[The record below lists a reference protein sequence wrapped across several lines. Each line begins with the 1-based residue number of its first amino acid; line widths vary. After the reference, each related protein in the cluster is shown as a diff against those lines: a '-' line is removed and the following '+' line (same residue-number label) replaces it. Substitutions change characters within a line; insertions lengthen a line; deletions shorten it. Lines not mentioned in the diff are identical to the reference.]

1 MTKNIENFDEII
13 NVGEK
18 KNSEAEK
25 TNHLEMLHANNQ

>member
-18 KNSEAEK
+18 KNSEEK